1 MSKKVL
7 FVSHLG
13 MGDMIVMC
21 GAVRY
26 FTTIY
31 NEIHVVC
38 IDTYYNN
45 VKMMYQDNNNI
56 KIISINPNNDEYSIA
71 NELIKDYEYKGY
83 DICLTGQHKRNKI
96 GINFTYD
103 DLHKTFYNDLDLD
116 ISIMKDYFNI
126 AFNIESINLYKKIPK
141 FLKYIFIHTLSSSK
155 NIFIDVKKFKEDDI
169 LIINP
174 NTNMYDINDKYYE
187 LANEFINKPIFIYT
201 DIIINALELHM
212 VDSSFSCMSA
222 LLNTNTS
229 QNKYLYPR
237 NNDRPYKN
245 VIYKSL
251 FDNTWI

>member
-7 FVSHLG
+7 FISHLG
-13 MGDMIVMC
+13 MGDMIYMC

-31 NEIHVVC
+31 NEIYVVC
-38 IDTYYNN
+38 KDNYYNN

-56 KIISINPNNDEYSIA
+56 KLININPNYEFELIK
-71 NELIKDYEYKGY
+71 ELIKDYEYNGH
-83 DICLTGQHKRNKI
+83 DICLSGIHKSNKI
-96 GINFTYD
+96 GIQFKFISD
-103 DLHKTFYNDLDLD
+103 DIHKCLYNDLELD

-141 FLKYIFIHTLSSSK
+141 FLKYIFIHSQSSNE
-155 NIFIDVKKFKEDDI
+155 NIFIDIKKFKEDDI

-229 QNKYLYPR
+229 QNKYLYAR
-237 NNDRPYKN
+237 GNTT
-245 VIYKSL
+245 YKSL
-251 FDNTWI
+251 FDNTWIYKKT